1 MAIGLFALPLV
12 GLLVLAAVSLAR
24 LSGAGPPPEPA
35 GFHVANVL
43 SATTLLTLLV
53 ALSGPF
59 VLLDPR
65 GTTLPF
71 ALQAAAVV
79 CVTTVVMARYLLLP
93 VWQSAVWGV
102 VLAAGAAVSW
112 SLLLPLTGPQVE
124 DVVGFLALT
133 FTVWALVFLGLL
145 ALETLRHHR
154 APDGTLNALP
164 APDNR
169 PDIRERTLRMGEM
182 MLASPVLGLVALL
195 LWT

>member
-1 MAIGLFALPLV
+1 MAIGLLALPLI

-24 LSGAGPPPEPA
+24 LTGAGPPPEPA

-79 CVTTVVMARYLLLP
+79 CVTTLVLARYLLLP
-93 VWQSAVWGV
+93 LWQSAVWGV
-102 VLAAGAAVSW
+102 ALAAGAAASW

-124 DVVGFLALT
+124 DVVGFLAYT
-133 FTVWALVFLGLL
+133 FTFGALVFLGLL

-154 APDGTLNALP
+154 APGDRRDAALS
-164 APDNR
+164 PDDR

-182 MLASPVLGLVALL
+182 MLACPVLGLVALL